1 MSRSKYKKSGLKPF
15 LKWPGGKSKE
25 LKYITPSLPKFI
37 HNYYEPFVGGGAVY
51 FSIDCAD
58 RYFINDKSE
67 DLVELYQNIADQSNR
82 DFISCLLSIDKS
94 WSDIE
99 KVFEANKGF
108 LISTYE
114 AYRNDNCKSV
124 LKENVSIWVGD
135 REVDLLGIIPK
146 SLCYEVEIFI
156 TELKSNLVRKLSRM
170 FVIEGRKGKL
180 SDVDVELN
188 ILTALKSAL
197 YMYYRHLHNIQEE
210 LESHLNSAIYYF
222 IRNYTYSSMFRYNSK
237 GQFNVPYGGMGY
249 NNIRLKD
256 KISYLDSK
264 TLRKRLNITVI
275 ENLDF
280 YDFFANKKMSEDD
293 FVFLDPPYDTEF
305 STYDKNMFGIED
317 QKRLADLLINQ
328 LNCKWM
334 LVIKNTEFIY
344 NLYCDQEQVYI
355 HHFDKTYAVSFMNR
369 NNRDTEHLLITNYE
383 I

>member
-1 MSRSKYKKSGLKPF
+1 
-15 LKWPGGKSKE
+15 
-25 LKYITPSLPKFI
+25 
-37 HNYYEPFVGGGAVY
+37 
-51 FSIDCAD
+51 
-58 RYFINDKSE
+58 
-67 DLVELYQNIADQSNR
+67 
-82 DFISCLLSIDKS
+82 
-94 WSDIE
+94 
-99 KVFEANKGF
+99 
-108 LISTYE
+108 
-114 AYRNDNCKSV
+114 
-124 LKENVSIWVGD
+124 
-135 REVDLLGIIPK
+135 
-146 SLCYEVEIFI
+146 
-156 TELKSNLVRKLSRM
+156 
-170 FVIEGRKGKL
+170 
-180 SDVDVELN
+180 
-188 ILTALKSAL
+188 
-197 YMYYRHLHNIQEE
+197 
-210 LESHLNSAIYYF
+210 
-222 IRNYTYSSMFRYNSK
+222 MFRYNSK

-344 NLYCDQEQVYI
+344 NLYCDQEHVYI